1 LEPDFR
7 DQYLCFRVFIPHTDI
22 NVKSLNDE
30 EMDLFISGDQVLL
43 QNSKSLNKQGILKQ
57 VTLLVKVPLDL
68 KLAQDFCHYDVRINI
83 LRACL
88 NLNKKVARSITK
100 FLVCLDTTKVII
112 SRIKR
117 LIIKLHYQDELL
129 TMMQQPRGTTGVE
142 TLYKSSDSYNYENIL
157 DEDIHKRL
165 KVVIE

>member
-1 LEPDFR
+1 
-7 DQYLCFRVFIPHTDI
+7 
-22 NVKSLNDE
+22 
-30 EMDLFISGDQVLL
+30 LL

-129 TMMQQPRGTTGVE
+129 AMMQQPRGTTGVE

-157 DEDIHKRL
+157 DEDIPKRL

>member
-1 LEPDFR
+1 
-7 DQYLCFRVFIPHTDI
+7 
-22 NVKSLNDE
+22 
-30 EMDLFISGDQVLL
+30 MDLFISGDQVLL

-68 KLAQDFCHYDVRINI
+68 KLAQDFCHYDVRITI

-88 NLNKKVARSITK
+88 NFNKKVVRSITK

-157 DEDIHKRL
+157 DEDIPKRL

>member
-1 LEPDFR
+1 
-7 DQYLCFRVFIPHTDI
+7 
-22 NVKSLNDE
+22 
-30 EMDLFISGDQVLL
+30 MDLFISGDQVLL

-57 VTLLVKVPLDL
+57 VTLLVKVPIDL
-68 KLAQDFCHYDVRINI
+68 KLAQDFCHYDVRITI

-88 NLNKKVARSITK
+88 NLNKKVVRSITK

-157 DEDIHKRL
+157 DEDIPKRL